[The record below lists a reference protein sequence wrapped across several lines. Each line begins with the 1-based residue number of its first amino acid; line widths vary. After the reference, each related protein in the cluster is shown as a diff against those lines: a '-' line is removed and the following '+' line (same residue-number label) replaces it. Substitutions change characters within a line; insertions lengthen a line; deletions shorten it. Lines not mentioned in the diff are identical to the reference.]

1 MNKHVSM
8 KKKVLSF
15 FLAFVILFSSMPA
28 ELFTFAFAN
37 DGTETTTQPAVSVKL
52 SATSEKVV
60 AGGSTALTIAVDL
73 TEITSADVKI
83 TLSEDEKALFDTDV
97 MQALKDQN
105 DTFALSLKENS
116 TDVYELNFKAES
128 SAEYTVTLN
137 SPFEA
142 PASDEENDAQKD
154 TIAEEK
160 SSADENATE
169 KDRTLDITDGDIEVV
184 SYEVTEPETSADEEQ
199 NGEDPSDQENP
210 SDTEGEN
217 DPAGSQDPGV
227 STTPTENEN
236 PVTEEQEPSQEQT
249 TVTETPSEPSA
260 DPTPTEETTP
270 VEEPAAPVDTTE
282 NTPTPLFAE
291 AALAA
296 TTTSD
301 DQGVKIVTEGVT
313 ITFQAPVVEENPSE
327 NPGEGE
333 EDEDQKPDEGSED
346 KDPSVNDDKDE
357 NKDEE
362 TDPDAG
368 ANDDESIGN
377 IERTEIA
384 ASALDYSV
392 SISGDEQ
399 NLTPVD
405 RKLASFSVTAKASV
419 KNASTITQPGTF
431 TFNLQLQLPAG
442 TTLPSGSLSANDD
455 SIESRIL
462 FFFARSTIMNA
473 NLPAGATLG
482 EEISYDA
489 ENSILTIPITQNVD
503 VKEVTP
509 EPEQPADT
517 DNNGEGSD
525 ENGGTAGDGSVDNND
540 ENSGEN
546 NTTPTARTTETTY
559 EPTATSWTY
568 TLNFAKGVFEVPA
581 TFAGGTISA
590 SIVDAEGSTLSGGDS
605 LTIGAE
611 VIEPSEE
618 ISVAE
623 KGRVSQTILWMD
635 NNNEGNTR
643 PDTDDE
649 RLTNLGLYFRTDGGS
664 WELLDID
671 KLGDLG
677 LTSLPT
683 ISVTKEADSYT
694 LASSAELPTKLNKL
708 DANGEPFDEPIT
720 VEWSI
725 GEPNKEGESVPP
737 EIDGYQASIDGDTWV
752 YVQLAEMTFDILL
765 RWGDLGE
772 SQSLADIE
780 EDLRQY
786 FALYSDVEGSDPITL
801 DALYNE
807 GKLTFDTENNTFTIT
822 GMPRFDAT
830 NNHPINYTINPA
842 TEVTGDMVIDV
853 PGLEAGDPAQ
863 GIDGDKL
870 TATYNNADAGN
881 HGTDVDA
888 LYPGGQLILTLS
900 GETTFVAYKE
910 WLDLADTSGRP
921 DLSFQL
927 WRYEEGESYKTAA
940 QVRGEDNQFIII
952 DLPETDADGERYDP
966 QTPIP
971 ITLDENDKILEKY
984 SPEGNRYHYFV
995 REVVEDTEGA
1005 NKYEQIYGKVTRASD
1020 TAEEVVEDTVPYGET
1035 RENGDT
1041 GIYYKG
1047 TISNRLTDTKTA
1059 TLEKKWNAAAYQ
1071 GYLTDVRAEFALEV
1085 LYPDVDGKF
1094 PENPSDEDW
1103 LAYPSEEEQIT
1114 AVQSP
1119 ITEESMVSW
1128 SVTKQVPTYG
1138 PLGREAR
1145 YRWVETGV
1153 YQGTNSTDDLLQD
1166 GTFTLEHNGH
1176 SVTYTSTSETT
1187 YENQENS
1194 TGNSN
1199 TVITNDIAGT
1209 LDYHVMKIWKGV
1221 GTENDGETYQPYEL
1235 TFDLYRQISG
1245 SALTEDE
1252 EPYLSF
1258 TWDGEEI
1265 ALENDAALPED
1276 ITEVELD
1283 NFFDD
1288 VIIDDSKKDDGIIT
1302 WHTVLNELP
1311 RFDNEGREYEY
1322 LLLERDHQPDYN
1334 TWRDDDGN
1342 YYTDVTNAP
1351 GQGNRILIRKE
1362 WNDDSD
1368 SAHRGSVTIQV
1379 YKRSGNSPVGEPVT
1393 LEQGVWTET
1402 VGIGELKPEDVYILE
1417 TGVTVDGEEYQVPL
1431 QSYIFGQEDGAN
1443 YTDPLAPKMVGSTGD
1458 YDRYQYETEHH
1469 RYEATYSE
1477 SELSGEKLYIVN
1489 NRRLGNIDLTVTKKW
1504 DDGEGLMRNALKK
1517 ANDALAKEGKS
1528 PVQPSLELIFAKGFK
1543 DCGTISGA
1551 HVTLNNGAPTEI
1563 QDANGNTVSSTQ
1575 VIDLDEA
1582 TSTIHFYNLPKY
1594 EQDGRVVRYSVK
1606 EIWTTPRDGKVL
1618 TKTEL
1623 KKYLQTNLKDYA
1635 DLDDLLKLIDEWSW
1649 SMTGDSYD
1657 PNYHPETADETPAGG
1672 ESATEN
1678 EDDGT
1683 IPPSSNDALINNDS
1697 QTLEIT
1703 NSLSNTKDVIW
1714 HKHWNDQY
1722 TYTQN
1727 QRPDLY
1733 LDIYRV
1739 VHNSADPDDTKVEV
1753 AYDNYHWTA
1762 DKIEQQES
1770 ENEGGEDQPV
1780 TEVVDQYNWTVTLP
1794 DAQKYDAFGYEI
1806 FYYAVE
1812 RTLVDYDSFDY
1823 TVGEYVYNGQE
1834 LGNRNELLDE
1844 ESARSQEL
1852 VISKSEMKSAEGSP
1866 AGTDEYPQFALR
1878 EEGTFVN
1885 GLGDT
1890 VTIQGQKIWES
1901 TPTGYP
1907 AKNLPPVTFEVYQML
1922 DGEQVGNG
1930 PIATYQMNKWSS
1942 PDYSGT
1948 YLFTIDHTGENNP
1961 DAVATQE
1968 DSEAGGDTE
1977 AATTEKLPRY
1987 TEDGQLY
1994 QYVLKEKMDAQLGEE
2009 NGVTLDTVFDF
2020 DDDESNSYL
2029 ATNVYNP
2036 PKGNIYVKKHLELP
2050 ENMTEN
2056 DTFPSIQFALSRTY
2070 TGNNGKTVEE
2080 KLDNIVTWTS
2090 EQVKAAW
2097 KAQQNGDKIVSSTDA
2112 DNLVFEDLPIYA
2124 PNGSKYIYTATERID
2139 DFLYGYTTV
2148 AGQGNLEVDDT
2159 GYSEE
2164 STISVGDLEPVEV
2177 DQPATDESEAQDES
2191 DTQPAGIPSTAYA
2204 TFKNTYAQ
2212 KEITL
2217 EGTKIWDDYGDAF
2230 GMRPENLTIT
2240 VTRSAASQPGQNN
2253 AIAEETLVKDDD
2265 YVLTWDK
2272 PEQSDTWKYTITGTD
2287 GKKLDAYA
2295 PNGMPWTYK
2304 VTETLTGEQ
2313 AEFYR
2318 KDPGSVSVNV
2328 DSDGNKETENVLE
2341 FKPLKNSMTAGVTF
2355 EKKWKDK
2362 AGNVITDDYLGRELS
2377 VTFKAQ
2383 VREKGEGASP
2393 TWQDAE
2399 EFFAEN
2405 MDPEDYQNVFPDNE
2419 DESSY
2424 FEKTLTGKLTETDK
2438 WKGNFANLP
2447 GFIKKDGG
2455 FVQLEYRVVETMVT
2469 DKQTSQ
2475 HIPIEN
2481 SEENYGEIDKDQFV
2495 IDAELA
2501 VSGSNSTTTNK
2512 LDLGSLSITKNWV
2525 NDNDNKFDT
2534 RPGVESDTFTWQA
2547 NFIIQRETAQDQWET
2562 LKNGAADKVFTIR
2575 GTDENPSGSI
2585 SVTGLP
2591 EGAYRV
2597 IELQPDFVRDDSGA
2611 IPESFFVNNNDSFY
2625 NGMYTAQYN
2634 SNEMDS
2640 DENTTMAF
2648 TVTNTLNARSD
2659 ISVEKVWR
2667 PSAPNGAAIDVVLQ
2681 YSNDGEAWRD
2691 LDKVTLNST
2700 TGWTHTWTNLPAK
2713 YPANATTDAT
2723 QYRVAERN
2731 AQGGFILLSN
2741 EPNKDGTKFTI
2752 TNVATTNLNVTK
2764 VWKGFDDNLP
2774 EKITVQLYRTMEGH
2788 SEETKLDGKT
2798 LTLNAENNWQGSFT
2812 NLEAYDAAGNEYT
2825 YFARE
2830 VETGD
2835 YDVHYQDATTGNAFS
2850 TVITNVAQTGVTG
2863 TKTWKD
2869 NSNKYGTRPSVDEMV
2884 LTLYR
2889 SVNGEKPKEVE
2900 KVKPEWSNTD
2910 SDQWTYTY
2918 KDLPKTDVN
2927 GNVYTYTVE
2936 EALPEGSAYVC
2947 TADGLN
2953 LTNTL
2958 TGKVEVSGTKTW
2970 VGGQPAELQLT
2981 LSRSTDGETW
2991 EEVKDAEGQLLQ
3003 PTWANT
3009 DTDKWTYT
3017 YSDLPKYDEN
3027 GVLYRYKVAETVPQD
3042 YDSAATSGEAV
3053 AVEDGDENVYTYDFT
3068 NVKKGALTV
3077 EKIVQGNRGE
3087 TDRAFE
3093 FTVTL
3098 TGESTTGVKAE
3109 EINDKYGDMTFE
3121 NGKATFTLKHG
3132 ESITANGLP
3141 AGLTYTVEET
3151 NANADGYTTSNS
3163 GNTGTIPSGDTAKV
3177 YFTNTRHEGEALTTS
3192 VSVQKVWKIDNG
3204 GTQPESV
3211 KVQLEKDGQPYGNPV
3226 TLNDKNGWKHEWKDL
3241 PLGFTWTVE
3250 EVDAPEGFTSYTNHY
3265 DNHFVIT
3272 NDDVDT
3278 EQKPETV
3285 NVKKVWVIDDGS
3297 QRPDSVSVQLMRDG
3311 EPFGDPVTLND
3322 ANDWSYAWND
3332 LESGHNWT
3340 VVELNVPDGF
3350 KATVSQSGDTFTIIN
3365 DDTTE
3370 ETTEIRANK
3379 EWTIDDG
3386 GTRADS
3392 VTVQLYCDGQPWGD
3406 PVTLSDSNDWTTL
3419 WEELPVGHSWSVV
3432 EINVPAGFTSSVTQE
3447 DGVITITN
3455 DDIPTDIPDPERPDP
3470 DPEDPEPDDPTD
3482 IPDPEKPDPDPD
3494 DPEPEDPDDPTD
3506 IPDPEKPDTD
3516 DPDDPTDIPDTEKP
3530 DDNEDP
3536 DNPTTPSNPSSPSSP
3551 STPSH
3556 STTPGTSGTTTTT
3569 TTDKSDD
3576 KDAPQ
3581 TGDNTHTRAL
3591 FVLCLASLAGMTV
3604 IGVSKKRQ
3612 RKDDSDQS

>member
-52 SATSEKVV
+52 SATPEEV
-60 AGGSTALTIAVDL
+60 AVGDSTAFKIAVDL
-73 TEITSADVKI
+73 TAITSADVKI
-83 TLSEDEKALFDTDV
+83 TLTEDEQALFDTDV
-97 MQALKDQN
+97 MQALKNQN
-105 DTFALSLKENS
+105 DSFKLTAKAGA
-116 TDVYELNFKAES
+116 TDEYELSFTATGTKD
-128 SAEYTVTLN
+128 YTVTLN

-154 TIAEEK
+154 TTAEEK
-160 SSADENATE
+160 SSADENAAE
-169 KDRTLDITDGDIEVV
+169 KARTLDIVDGDIAVV
-184 SYEVTEPETSADEEQ
+184 SYEVAEPETPADEEQ

-313 ITFQAPVVEENPSE
+313 ITFQAPVVEENPSV

-346 KDPSVNDDKDE
+346 KDPSVDDDKDE
-357 NKDEE
+357 NKKPEE

-368 ANDDESIGN
+368 ANGDENNGN
-377 IERTEIA
+377 IDRAEIA

-399 NLTPVD
+399 DLKPVD
-405 RKLASFSVTAKASV
+405 RKLPAFSVTAKASL
-419 KNASTITQPGTF
+419 KDASTITQPGTF
-431 TFNLQLQLPAG
+431 TFDLQLQLPAG

-509 EPEQPADT
+509 EPGQPAEPST
-517 DNNGEGSD
+517 NPENNGEGSD

-540 ENSGEN
+540 ETSGDNS
-546 NTTPTARTTETTY
+546 TTPTARTTETTY
-559 EPTATSWTY
+559 QPTATSWTY
-568 TLNFAKGVFEVPA
+568 TLNFSAGVFEVPA

-590 SIVDAEGSTLSGGDS
+590 SIIDAEGSTLSGGNS
-605 LTIGAE
+605 LNIGAE

-618 ISVAE
+618 ISIAAKE
-623 KGRVSQTILWMD
+623 KVSQTILWMD

-643 PDTDDE
+643 PGLDDE

-683 ISVTKEADSYT
+683 ITVTPEADSYT

-725 GEPNKEGESVPP
+725 GEPSEEGESVPP

-786 FALYSDVEGSDPITL
+786 FALYSDVEGSESITL

-842 TEVTGDMVIDV
+842 IAVDGDMVINV
-853 PGLEAGDPAQ
+853 PGLEGPDEEQ
-863 GIDGDKL
+863 GLAGDKL

-952 DLPETDADGERYDP
+952 DLPETDADGARYDP

-1020 TAEEVVEDTVPYGET
+1020 TAEEVVEDTVPYGDT

-1059 TLEKKWNAAAYQ
+1059 NLEKKWNAAAYQ

-1085 LYPDVDGKF
+1085 LYPDADGKF
-1094 PENPSDEDW
+1094 PENPSDGDW

-1153 YQGTNSTDDLLQD
+1153 YQGTNSRENLLQED
-1166 GTFTLEHNGH
+1166 GTFTLEHNGRF
-1176 SVTYTSTSETT
+1176 VTYTSTSETT
-1187 YENQENS
+1187 YENQEDS

-1221 GTENDGETYQPYEL
+1221 GTENDGGSYQPFKL

-1245 SALTEDE
+1245 SALTEGE

-1258 TWDGEEI
+1258 TWDGKKISLAEGSE
-1265 ALENDAALPED
+1265 LPKD
-1276 ITEVELD
+1276 ITEVDLK
-1283 NFFDD
+1283 NFFDN
-1288 VIIDDSKKDDGIIT
+1288 VQIEESKEDGSTTIT

-1322 LLLERDHQPDYN
+1322 LLLEKDHQPDYD

-1379 YKRSGNSPVGEPVT
+1379 YMRSDNSPVGEPVT
-1393 LEQGVWTET
+1393 LEKGVWTET
-1402 VGIGELKPEDVYILE
+1402 VGIGELAPEEVYILE
-1417 TGVTVDGEEYQVPL
+1417 TDVTVDGEEYQVPL

-1443 YTDPLAPKMVGSTGD
+1443 YTDPLAPKMVSESGD

-1504 DDGEGLMRNALKK
+1504 GDGDGLMRNALKE
-1517 ANDALAKEGKS
+1517 ANDVLAEKGKS
-1528 PVQPSLELIFAKGFK
+1528 PVQPSLELIFAKGFE
-1543 DCGTISGA
+1543 DCGTIEDA
-1551 HVTLNNGAPTEI
+1551 HVTLNNGAPTQI
-1563 QDANGNTVSSTQ
+1563 QDANGKTVSSTQ
-1575 VIDLDEA
+1575 VIDLNAA

-1606 EIWTTPRDGKVL
+1606 EIWTTQPDGKVL
-1618 TKTEL
+1618 TKAEL
-1623 KKYLQTNLKDYA
+1623 KEYLRNNLSDY
-1635 DLDDLLKLIDEWSW
+1635 DGLNDLLKLIDEWSW
-1649 SMTGDSYD
+1649 SVTGDSYD
-1657 PNYHPETADETPAGG
+1657 PNYHPETADETPASG

-1683 IPPSSNDALINNDS
+1683 IPPSSNGALINNDS

-1753 AYDNYHWTA
+1753 VYDNYHWTA

-1794 DAQKYDAFGYEI
+1794 DAQKYDAYGYEI

-1834 LGNRNELLDE
+1834 LGNRNELLDKE
-1844 ESARSQEL
+1844 GALSQEF
-1852 VISKSEMKSAEGSP
+1852 VISKDEMDSAKNTPST
-1866 AGTDEYPQFALR
+1866 AADYPQFALR

-1907 AKNLPPVTFEVYQML
+1907 AENLPPVTFEVYQML

-2020 DDDESNSYL
+2020 EDDESNRYL
-2029 ATNVYNP
+2029 AMNVYNP
-2036 PKGNIYVKKHLELP
+2036 PTGNIYVKKHLQLP
-2050 ENMTEN
+2050 EDMTTD
-2056 DTFPSIQFALSRTY
+2056 DTFPSIQFTLSRTY
-2070 TGNNGKTVEE
+2070 TGNDGKTVEE

-2097 KAQQNGDKIVSSTDA
+2097 SQGEEFVSSDA
-2112 DNLVFEDLPIYA
+2112 VNLVFEDLPIYA
-2124 PNGSKYIYTATERID
+2124 PNGSKYIYTVTERID

-2148 AGQGNLEVDDT
+2148 AGQGNLEVDDE
-2159 GYSEE
+2159 GDSYKSQ
-2164 STISVGDLEPVEV
+2164 ISVGELEPVEV
-2177 DQPATDESEAQDES
+2177 DQPAADESEAQDES
-2191 DTQPAGIPSTAYA
+2191 DMQPAGIPSTAYA

-2217 EGTKIWDDYGDAF
+2217 EGTKIWEDYGDAF
-2230 GMRPENLTIT
+2230 GMRPDDLTIT

-2253 AIAEETLVKDDD
+2253 AITNDPTFTENSYTVEWKNT
-2265 YVLTWDK
+2265 
-2272 PEQSDTWKYTITGTD
+2272 EQDTWKYIITGTGD
-2287 GKKLDAYA
+2287 NKLDAYA

-2313 AEFYR
+2313 DEFYR
-2318 KDPGSVSVNV
+2318 QAPGSVSVDV
-2328 DSDGNKETENVLE
+2328 DSDTGENKTDDTLTFE
-2341 FKPLKNSMTAGVTF
+2341 PLKNSMTAGVTF
-2355 EKKWKDK
+2355 EKKWQDK
-2362 AGNVITDDYLGRELS
+2362 AGHVITDDYLGRELS

-2383 VREKGEGASP
+2383 VREKGSSE
-2393 TWQDAE
+2393 WQDAAGYFE
-2399 EFFAEN
+2399 AN
-2405 MDPEDYQNVFPDNE
+2405 MKNEDYQKVFPNND
-2419 DESSY
+2419 DTSSY
-2424 FEKTLTGKLTETDK
+2424 FVQTKTGKLTETDK
-2438 WKGNFANLP
+2438 WKGSFAKLP
-2447 GFIKKDGG
+2447 GFIKKDGV

-2475 HIPIEN
+2475 RIPIEN

-2495 IDAELA
+2495 IKATLA

-2512 LDLGSLSITKNWV
+2512 LDLGSLTITKNWA

-2547 NFIIQRETAQDQWET
+2547 NFIIQRKTSQDQWET
-2562 LKNGAADKVFTIR
+2562 LKNGTADKVFTIR
-2575 GTDENPSGSI
+2575 GADGDSSESI

-2591 EGAYRV
+2591 EGTYRV

-2611 IPESFFVNNNDSFY
+2611 IPERFFVNNSDSFY

-2648 TVTNTLNARSD
+2648 TVTNTLNTRSD

-2667 PSAPNGAAIDVVLQ
+2667 PAAPNGAAIDVVLQ

-2713 YPANATTDAT
+2713 YPANASADET
-2723 QYRVAERN
+2723 QYRVAESN
-2731 AQGGFILLSN
+2731 AQGGFILLGN

-2752 TNVATTNLNVTK
+2752 TNVATTSLNVTK
-2764 VWKGFDDNLP
+2764 IWQGFGDNLP
-2774 EKITVQLYRTMEGH
+2774 EEITVQLWRTMERH
-2788 SEETKLDGKT
+2788 SEKTKLDGKT

-2835 YDVHYQDATTGNAFS
+2835 YDAHYQDATTGNAFS

-2869 NSNKYGTRPSVDEMV
+2869 NSNKYNTRPSVDEMV

-2889 SVNGEKPKEVE
+2889 SVNGEKPKKVE
-2900 KVKPEWSNTD
+2900 NVTPEWSKTD

-3042 YDSAATSGEAV
+3042 YDSAAASGEAV
-3053 AVEDGDENVYTYDFT
+3053 AVEGGDENVYTYDFT

-3087 TDRAFE
+3087 TDRAFT

-3098 TGESTTGVKAE
+3098 TGKSQTSIEANT
-3109 EINDKYGDMTFE
+3109 INGKFGDMTFE
-3121 NGKATFTLKHG
+3121 NGVATFALKHG
-3132 ESITANGLP
+3132 QSITASGLP

-3151 NANADGYTTSNS
+3151 NANADGYTTSNT
-3163 GNTGTIPSGDTAKV
+3163 GNTGTIPSGDTDKV

-3226 TLNDKNGWKHEWKDL
+3226 TLSDKNGWKHEWKDL

-3250 EVDAPEGFTSYTNHY
+3250 EVDAPEGFTSYTNNY
-3265 DNHFVIT
+3265 YNHFVIT

-3285 NVKKVWVIDDGS
+3285 NVRKVWVIDDGGE
-3297 QRPDSVSVQLMRDG
+3297 RPDSVSVQLMRDG
-3311 EPFGDPVTLND
+3311 EPFGDSVTLSD
-3322 ANDWSYAWND
+3322 ANDWSHAWND

-3379 EWTIDDG
+3379 EWTIDNG

-3470 DPEDPEPDDPTD
+3470 DP
-3482 IPDPEKPDPDPD
+3482 D

-3530 DDNEDP
+3530 DDNKDP
-3536 DNPTTPSNPSSPSSP
+3536 DNPTTPSNPSTPSSP
-3551 STPSH
+3551 STPGH
-3556 STTPGTSGTTTTT
+3556 STTPGTSGTTTTTT